1 MDGIAPWARVVLEWP
16 DGVAVTMLLEG
27 DARPDLGT
35 VEGLARLGL
44 VARRGGCRMHLREV
58 SPALAELLELAGL
71 SRELGA
77 SPESAGE
84 VVREAKRGE
93 DPLGVQE
100 GVDAADETT

>member
-16 DGVAVTMLLEG
+16 DRVVLTMLLGG
-27 DARPDLGT
+27 DDRPDLGT

-44 VARRGGCRMHLREV
+44 AARRGGCRMHLREV
-58 SPALAELLELAGL
+58 TPALAELLELAGL

-77 SPESAGE
+77 PPASARE
-84 VVREAKRGE
+84 VVGQAKGGE